1 VPAVAGSRSHAIL
14 RGIGMGSDETRRA
27 RESEQEAADLAAL
40 ADGSLPP
47 ERRREVEERVAAS
60 PRLQLLLLEQ
70 RAALEAIRARDERA
84 PQRLRETIERLSP
97 AGDRRLYGVRARSRR
112 RYRVAIPLAVAAA
125 ALAVAALLVVLPAS
139 EPAAPTLTQ
148 VAALAARPP
157 TSAQPA
163 DGHAT
168 AWGLEYPN
176 LSREYRWREAGSRS
190 DRLRARTARTAF
202 YRKDGHRIA
211 YTIVST
217 GSVRV
222 PHGTRSWQLKGRPW
236 YVFEDDGR
244 TVVAWERKGHMC
256 VVSASGVGG
265 RTLVRMIT
273 D

>member
-1 VPAVAGSRSHAIL
+1 
-14 RGIGMGSDETRRA
+14 MGSDETRRA

-47 ERRREVEERVAAS
+47 ERHREVEERVAAS

-84 PQRLRETIERLSP
+84 PQRLRDAVERLP
-97 AGDRRLYGVRARSRR
+97 RARRRR
-112 RYRVAIPLAVAAA
+112 RYRVAVPLAVAAA

-139 EPAAPTLTQ
+139 EPAAPNLTQ
-148 VAALAARPP
+148 VAALATRPP
-157 TSAQPA
+157 TSAKPA

-190 DRLRARTARTAF
+190 DRLRARTARTVF